1 MRRPLLPKQLGRR
14 IQWLFLLMGLF
25 NVVGSVPRMFAAGVA
40 VPAERVA
47 AVAAAVF
54 LVLWWVRGYRTR
66 HLPAWG
72 LPLEAVALGA
82 IGIAQHDYVA
92 TLGML
97 FSTVSYRGL
106 FGNWRHVIG
115 FVVAAYCGSVTAV
128 LLSDPGHI
136 GAFLEQSAGVP
147 PLAIFTALV
156 ALSTRRQ
163 EAANA
168 RERVFSQVGTTLATT
183 SDPETIHRTAAE
195 AAHRMLGG
203 QPGAWAAISVPD
215 TDTDTDTGT
224 GAGAS
229 QRQCVAVLAGDAP
242 ADLAGAALEPVESDH
257 RLALRL
263 ETDKRLYGTLLV
275 HAAPAH
281 LREARTSLQA
291 LAGQTVLGL
300 INADHAADLRHQ
312 AFHDALTGL
321 ANRALLHEHL
331 NRAVARARRG
341 SPLAVLLIDLDG
353 FKQVND
359 NYGHAAGDYLL
370 VNVAQRLRDAIRGAD
385 TAARLGGD
393 EFAVLLDG
401 MESAGDAVNVADRI
415 LATVQAPLTT
425 SDGADISPRASI
437 GLAVFNG
444 HPTADALLHQA
455 DTAMYAAKRAGKSR
469 VAHLDHNGEPVLRE
483 PVAR

>member
-1 MRRPLLPKQLGRR
+1 MRKLLPPKQLGRR

-54 LVLWWVRGYRTR
+54 LVLWWVRGYRKR

-115 FVVAAYCGSVTAV
+115 FVVAAYSGAVTAV
-128 LLSDPGHI
+128 LVTDPGHI
-136 GAFLEQSAGVP
+136 GPFLEQSAGVP

-163 EAANA
+163 EAAIA
-168 RERVFSQVGTTLATT
+168 RERVFSQVGAALVTTA
-183 SDPETIHRTAAE
+183 DHETIYRTAVE
-195 AAHRMLGG
+195 AAHQMLGG
-203 QPGAWAAISVPD
+203 QPHAWAAISVPD
-215 TDTDTDTGT
+215 TD
-224 GAGAS
+224 AP
-229 QRQCVAVLAGDAP
+229 QRQRIAVLAGDAP
-242 ADLAGAALEPVESDH
+242 ADLAGASIEPEETTH
-257 RLALRL
+257 RLTLPL
-263 ETDKRLYGTLLV
+263 ETEKRVYGTLLV

-281 LREARTSLQA
+281 LRESRTSLQA

-300 INADHAADLRHQ
+300 VNADHAADLRHQ

-321 ANRALLHEHL
+321 ANRTLLHHHL
-331 NRAVARARRG
+331 DRAVARARRG
-341 SPLAVLLIDLDG
+341 APLAVLLIDLDG
-353 FKQVND
+353 FKQIND
-359 NYGHAAGDYLL
+359 RYGHATGDFLL
-370 VNVAQRLRDAIRGAD
+370 VNVAQRLRDAIRGSD

-393 EFAVLLDG
+393 EFAVILDG
-401 MESAGDAVNVADRI
+401 MESAGDAFNVADRI
-415 LATVQAPLTT
+415 LATVQAPLTAA
-425 SDGADISPRASI
+425 DGADISPRASI
-437 GLAVFNG
+437 GLAVFDQHAG
-444 HPTADALLHQA
+444 ADALLHQA
-455 DTAMYAAKRAGKSR
+455 DNAMYAAKRAGKGR
-469 VAHLDHNGEPVLRE
+469 VAHLDDQGEPVLRE
-483 PVAR
+483 PVVR